1 MKRRRGLW
9 LVPLAV
15 GACVAL
21 AGSPDPAFDQ
31 LASRPSLSSGLGLPP
46 AAVQDPALVALGR
59 KLFMDR
65 RLSANGTMSCGMCHV
80 PEQGF
85 AANELATAVG
95 IEGHSLRRN
104 APTVL
109 NVGFQE
115 ALFHDGRE
123 RRLENQIW
131 APLLAGDEMG
141 NASKDVVLARVRELA
156 DYAPL
161 LERVLAGQ
169 DLTTQTLEA
178 ALAAYQRTLV
188 SGGSR
193 FDRRFYAREVGAL
206 SAQEQQGFELFRS
219 KARCAACHRFE
230 IDSALFTDHQF
241 HNTGVGWA
249 RQQPAARVRVP
260 LAPGVETEI
269 PFALIESLVTPLA
282 PDHGRF
288 EVTGREPDRLAYR
301 TPTLRNIALTAPY
314 MHDGSIAT
322 LEGVIEFYDRGGID
336 NPGKEPF
343 LRRLGLSGEE
353 KQALAAFLRALTGE
367 NVGQLASEARA
378 AASTPDFPGARGGAP
393 AAR

>member
-1 MKRRRGLW
+1 MKRRRGVW
-9 LVPLAV
+9 LVPLAA
-15 GACVAL
+15 GTCVAL
-21 AGSPDPAFDQ
+21 AGSPDPAFDER
-31 LASRPSLSSGLGLPP
+31 ASSLGLPP
-46 AAVQDPALVALGR
+46 AAIQDPALVALGR

-115 ALFHDGRE
+115 MLFHDGRE
-123 RRLENQIW
+123 QRLENQIW

-141 NASKDVVLARVRELA
+141 NASKEVVLARVRELV

-161 LERVLAGQ
+161 LERVLAGR
-169 DLTTQTLEA
+169 DLTPQMLEA

-193 FDRRFYAREVGAL
+193 FDRRFYAREAGAL
-206 SAQEQQGFELFRS
+206 STQEQNGFELFRS
-219 KARCAACHRFE
+219 KARCGACHRIQ
-230 IDSALFTDHQF
+230 IDYALFTDHQF

-249 RQQPAARVRVP
+249 RQKPAARVRVP

-269 PFALIESLVTPLA
+269 PFALIESLVTPVA
-282 PDHGRF
+282 PDYGRF
-288 EVTGREPDRLAYR
+288 EVTGHEPDRLAYR
-301 TPTLRNIALTAPY
+301 TPNLRNIALTAPY

-343 LRRLGLSGEE
+343 LRPLGLSGEE
-353 KQALAAFLRALTGE
+353 KQALVAFLRTLTGA

-378 AASTPDFPGARGGAP
+378 AASTADFLGTRSSAP